1 MAPGAISRDEL
12 TGLVLAGGQG
22 RRMGGADKGLLAW
35 QGRPL
40 ALHALERLAPQ
51 VGALAV
57 SANRHLEVYAGFG
70 VPVLADTLPGSLG
83 PLAGLLAGMR
93 HARTR
98 WLAAVPCDAPFFP
111 VDLVARLAGGR
122 GDAKIVYARA
132 ARTHPVFCLVDTA
145 LADTLQA
152 SLAGGERRV
161 EHWLRT
167 MGGVAV
173 DFDDETAFAN
183 FNTPETLND
192 G

>member
-1 MAPGAISRDEL
+1 MAAGAISRDEVS
-12 TGLVLAGGQG
+12 GLVLAGGLG
-22 RRMGGADKGLLAW
+22 RRMGGVDKGLVTW
-35 QGRPL
+35 NGRPL

-51 VGALAV
+51 VVTLAV
-57 SANRHLEVYAGFG
+57 SANRNLDIYAGFG
-70 VPVLADTLPGSLG
+70 VPVLTDTLPGSLG

-93 HARTR
+93 QARTR
-98 WLAAVPCDAPFFP
+98 WLAVVPCDAPLFP
-111 VDLVARLAGGR
+111 VDLVARLAAGR
-122 GDAKIVYARA
+122 GDAPIGYARA

-145 LADTLQA
+145 LAETLQA
-152 SLAGGERRV
+152 SLDGGERRV

-173 DFDDETAFAN
+173 DFDDEAAFAN

>member
-1 MAPGAISRDEL
+1 MAPAAISRDEVS
-12 TGLVLAGGQG
+12 GLVLAGGLG
-22 RRMGGADKGLLAW
+22 RRMGGADKGLIAW

-51 VGALAV
+51 VGTLAV

-70 VPVLADTLPGSLG
+70 VAVLADTLPGSLG

-98 WLAAVPCDAPFFP
+98 WLAVVPCDAPYFP
-111 VDLVARLAGGR
+111 ADLVARLAAGR
-122 GDAKIVYARA
+122 GDAPIGYARA

-173 DFDDETAFAN
+173 DFDDEAAFAN